1 MTEGTDWVVFEQP
14 LNERVRSFLRLEFL
28 FDQYRHHRA
37 RTSLWNNRA
46 ALHTLLDVMSVI
58 GRSDLKTDLL
68 KDLSGQHTAL
78 SRLAEREEIDQS
90 RLQEVLVDLHK
101 VCVDLQATGTSY
113 PATMLRGSDLLS
125 AVLNRFAIPGGTCA
139 FDLPA
144 YHRWLSL
151 PHERILADLD
161 HWFGQLDALEAAVRI
176 YLRLLRD
183 STESSE
189 QTTENGVF
197 LYTPRA
203 HYHMIRV
210 LTSSA
215 LDIYPEISATRH
227 RFSIRFM
234 RLGDVNTRN
243 VQEPS
248 PVPFLMQCCALTS
261 TA

>member
-1 MTEGTDWVVFEQP
+1 MTEDADWVVFEQP

-46 ALHTLLDVMSVI
+46 ALHTLLDVLSVI
-58 GRSDLKTDLL
+58 GRSDLKTELL
-68 KDLSGQHTAL
+68 KDLNDQYTAL
-78 SRLAEREEIDQS
+78 SRLTEREEIDQS
-90 RLQEVLVDLHK
+90 RLNKVLVDLRK
-101 VCVDLQATGTSY
+101 ACQDLQATVTSY
-113 PATMLRGSDLLS
+113 PAALLRESDLLS

-161 HWFGQLDALEAAVRI
+161 HWCGQIDALEAAIRI
-176 YLRLLRD
+176 YLRLLRE

-189 QTTENGVF
+189 QTTEHGIF

-210 LTSSA
+210 LMSSE
-215 LDIYPEISATRH
+215 LDVYPEISATHH

-234 RLGDVNTRN
+234 RLGDVNARN

-248 PVPFLMQCCALTS
+248 PVPFRMQCCALPPT
-261 TA
+261 T